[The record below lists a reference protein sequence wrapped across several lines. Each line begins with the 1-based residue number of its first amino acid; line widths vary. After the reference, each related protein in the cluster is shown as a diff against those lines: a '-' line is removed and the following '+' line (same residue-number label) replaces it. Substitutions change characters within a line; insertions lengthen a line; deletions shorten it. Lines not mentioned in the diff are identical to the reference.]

1 MSTPQLNK
9 KDSSV
14 NPVFFP
20 LFEALYEG
28 QSLKQTQ
35 SYDIFSD
42 VMRGN
47 IGSCELSALLIALK
61 LKGETSQEI
70 AGAAQ
75 AMRDNALAF
84 ERPDYDFSDLVGT
97 GGDGHNT
104 INISS
109 AAAVVAASCG
119 IKVAKHGNRSVSSKS
134 GSSDLF
140 AGFGLKLDMSPR
152 IARQCLDEAGI
163 CFLAAP
169 VYHTGVKHAMPVRL
183 ALKTRTLFNVLGP
196 LANPAN
202 PTHGIYGVYDPK
214 LVHIYAQTLLNLGH
228 QNALVVHGSGLDEI
242 ALHGPTQAIRVHNN
256 KLTELTISPA
266 DFGIQEHPLAA
277 IKGDTP
283 DHNVKAISKVFN
295 GVGEQAHTHA
305 IAINAASLLW
315 LHNSEK
321 SLKTH
326 FNTVMNAISNKL
338 PMNTI
343 EHAARISQGEP

>member
-1 MSTPQLNK
+1 M
-9 KDSSV
+9 
-14 NPVFFP
+14 NPEFFP
-20 LFEALYEG
+20 LFESLYAG
-28 QSLKQTQ
+28 QSLNQSQ
-35 SYDIFSD
+35 SYEIFSE

-47 IGSCELSALLIALK
+47 IDTCELTALLIALK

-75 AMRDNALAF
+75 AMRDNAVAF
-84 ERPDYDFSDLVGT
+84 ERPDYNFSDLVGT

-109 AAAVVAASCG
+109 AAAIVAASCG

-140 AGFGLKLDMSPR
+140 AGFGMKLDMSPST
-152 IARQCLDEAGI
+152 ARQCLDKAGI

-214 LVHIYAQTLLNLGH
+214 LVPIYAQTLLNLGH
-228 QNALVVHGSGLDEI
+228 KNALVVHGSGLDEI
-242 ALHGPTQAIRVHNN
+242 ALHGPSQVMHVHNG
-256 KLTELTISPA
+256 KVSEFSISPA
-266 DFGIQEHPLAA
+266 DFGIQEQPLEA

-283 DHNVKAISKVFN
+283 QFNVEVITNVFN
-295 GVGEQAHTHA
+295 GEGEQAHTHA
-305 IAINAASLLW
+305 IAMNAASLLW
-315 LHNSEK
+315 LHNTEQ
-321 SLKTH
+321 SLETH
-326 FNTVMNAISNKL
+326 FTTVMDAISNKL
-338 PMNTI
+338 PMYTI
-343 EHAARISQGEP
+343 EHAARISQGES

>member
-1 MSTPQLNK
+1 M
-9 KDSSV
+9 
-14 NPVFFP
+14 NPKFFP

-28 QSLKQTQ
+28 QSLNQAQ
-35 SYDIFSD
+35 SYAIFSD

-47 IGSCELSALLIALK
+47 IGNCELTALLIALK

-75 AMRDNALAF
+75 AMRDNAVAF
-84 ERPDYDFSDLVGT
+84 ERPDYNFSDLVGT

-140 AGFGLKLDMSPR
+140 AGFGLQLDMSPNL
-152 IARQCLDEAGI
+152 ARRCLDEAGL

-214 LVHIYAQTLLNLGH
+214 LVPIYAQTLLNLGH

-242 ALHGPTQAIRVHNN
+242 ALHGPSQVIHVHKG
-256 KLTELTISPA
+256 KLHEFTISPA
-266 DFGIQEHPLAA
+266 DFGIQEQPLAA
-277 IKGDTP
+277 IEGDTP
-283 DHNVKAISKVFN
+283 EYNVKAIRQVFN
-295 GVGEQAHTHA
+295 GQGEQAHTHA
-305 IAINAASLLW
+305 IAMNAASLLW
-315 LHNSEK
+315 LHSTDK
-321 SLKTH
+321 PLKTH
-326 FNTVMNAISNKL
+326 FSTVMNAISNKL
-338 PMNTI
+338 PMHTI
-343 EHAARISQGEP
+343 EHAARISRGES